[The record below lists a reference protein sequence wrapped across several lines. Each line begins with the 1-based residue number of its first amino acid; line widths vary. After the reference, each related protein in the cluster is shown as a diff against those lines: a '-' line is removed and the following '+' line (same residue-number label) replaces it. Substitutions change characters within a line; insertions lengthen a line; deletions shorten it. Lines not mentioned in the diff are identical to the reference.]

1 MWSRKSLA
9 SMLLAAGMLGLAA
22 TPLPSL
28 AEVDIQLNFG
38 PPPPR
43 YEVVPPP
50 RAGYVWAPG
59 YWEWEG
65 RRHVWRSGH
74 WEATRPGYVYHSP
87 RWVEHDGRWVYHAS
101 RWDRNGD
108 GIPDR
113 RQGYADNDRDGIPNY
128 RDPTP
133 NGEHRL
139 RDRDHDGVPD
149 RYDSRPD
156 NPNRH

>member
-59 YWEWEG
+59 YWAWNG
-65 RRHVWRSGH
+65 YQHVWVRGH
-74 WEATRPGYVYHSP
+74 WIAARPGYVWVAD
-87 RWVEHDGRWVYHAS
+87 RWE
-101 RWDRNGD
+101 
-108 GIPDR
+108 R
-113 RQGYADNDRDGIPNY
+113 RGPHWHHVHGHWRPGH
-128 RDPTP
+128 
-133 NGEHRL
+133 HRG
-139 RDRDHDGVPD
+139 H
-149 RYDSRPD
+149 
-156 NPNRH
+156 RH